1 MRCLYC
7 DSFITDYPTDGICPN
22 CGGKL
27 PEPKPV
33 FDRRCPGCGILSS
46 GNFCHK
52 CGTPL
57 NAPTP
62 QSVVRPI
69 VQPVYVQPVYQPV
82 RPVAAVPGVNCC
94 PKCKGLQLTYEK
106 RGFSWGWGIFG
117 FFMIPVFGLLLGF
130 CGRNKQKYLRCNT
143 CRPKWK
149 RR

>member
-7 DSFITDYPTDGICPN
+7 DSFITDYPANGLCPN
-22 CGGKL
+22 CCGKL
-27 PEPKPV
+27 PPPPPPV
-33 FDRRCPGCGILSS
+33 
-46 GNFCHK
+46 
-52 CGTPL
+52 
-57 NAPTP
+57 
-62 QSVVRPI
+62 QPI
-69 VQPVYVQPVYQPV
+69 VQPVYVQPVYQPVYQPV

-106 RGFSWGWGIFG
+106 RGFSWILGIFG

-143 CRPKWK
+143 CRHKWI